1 MPTPTTLHG
10 ACHCGRLRLRFDTA
24 LEPGGI
30 HPRAC
35 DCSFCTKHGA
45 AYISDPH
52 GRLHLEVAEATALHH
67 YTQGAELAKFV
78 LCQHCGVLMGVV
90 FEHGEQVLGAV
101 NASCLAERASLGAA
115 QTASPQ
121 TLSAAEKQQRWAAL
135 WTPTVQV
142 INSGA

>member
-1 MPTPTTLHG
+1 MPTSTTLHG
-10 ACHCGRLRLRFDTA
+10 ACHCGRLRLSFDTA
-24 LEPGGI
+24 LDVSRFN
-30 HPRAC
+30 PRAC

-78 LCQHCGVLMGVV
+78 LCQRCGVLMGVV

-101 NASCLAERASLGAA
+101 NASCLAERASLGAS

-121 TLSAAEKQQRWAAL
+121 TLSAAEKKQRWAAL

>member
-1 MPTPTTLHG
+1 MTTSTTLHG
-10 ACHCGRLRLRFDTA
+10 ACHCGRLQLRFDTT

-30 HPRAC
+30 RPRAC

-45 AYISDPH
+45 AYISDPQ
-52 GRLHLEVAEATALHH
+52 GRLRLEVAEAAALHH
-67 YTQGAELAKFV
+67 YTQGSGLANFV

-101 NASCLAERASLGAA
+101 NARCLAEHAALGPA

-135 WTPTVQV
+135 WTPTVQ
-142 INSGA
+142 G